1 MSSILIDRI
10 FCSRR
15 CAGFTLVELVAVIA
29 VTSVLAVIVIP
40 RLDQASFTSRSFA
53 DRVRESLQYAQK
65 TAVAQRRNVCVVTS
79 SNTLTLTRAA
89 SNGDN
94 IACTQPIADASGNA
108 GFVLP
113 VPSGVVMSINTLVF
127 GSQGQ
132 PLSGGTL
139 KTTDTTLSVSGAFS
153 ATITIEKITGLIR

>member
-1 MSSILIDRI
+1 MSRTLADRN
-10 FCSRR
+10 FCSGRS
-15 CAGFTLVELVAVIA
+15 AGFTLVELIA
-29 VTSVLAVIVIP
+29 VTVVVSVLAVIVIP

-53 DRVRESLQYAQK
+53 DRVRETLQYAQK

-79 SNTLTLTRAA
+79 SDTLTLTRAA

-94 IACTQPIADASGNA
+94 MACTKPIADASGNA
-108 GFVLP
+108 EFVLP

-139 KTTDTTLSVSGAFS
+139 KTTDTTLSVDGAYS

>member
-1 MSSILIDRI
+1 MIVPLEVKVIPSTGN
-10 FCSRR
+10 
-15 CAGFTLVELVAVIA
+15 AGFTLVELVAVTVVA
-29 VTSVLAVIVIP
+29 AVLAVIVIP

-108 GFVLP
+108 SFVLP
-113 VPSGVVMSINTLVF
+113 ATSGVVMSINTLVF

-139 KTTDTTLSVSGAFS
+139 KTTDTTLSVSGAYS